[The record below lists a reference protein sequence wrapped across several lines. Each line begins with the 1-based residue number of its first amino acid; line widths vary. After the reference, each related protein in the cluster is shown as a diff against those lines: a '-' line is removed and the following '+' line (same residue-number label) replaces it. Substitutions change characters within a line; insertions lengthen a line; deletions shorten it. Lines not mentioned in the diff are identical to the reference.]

1 MTSNSVFSSSGS
13 SFSDQLGSPA
23 VEPVGE
29 EREEGLLFAVS
40 LKRTRYTSAYSQLQE
55 GDGYLLWN
63 TTKVRVVK
71 AGTLQGLVWYLV
83 PYQREPDASYR
94 SCFLNTFRLFSS
106 PREVLEMLADR
117 HKAMAANRSEDTEQ
131 QAKRT
136 VQIGVESFVRTW
148 VERFP
153 GDLESSPSCPFPRS
167 LQAFLD
173 ECGAHSNH
181 RTAGPTE
188 STPALE
194 ASSRDGP
201 FDLYTLTPEE
211 FAEGITAEE
220 ARLFRELVPHQCL
233 SYVRHMKTAHS
244 PTVRRCIALSN
255 RLSLLVIQS
264 VLDREG
270 GVEGR
275 ARALGH
281 WIAVAQQCRKLKN
294 FSSAMSIV
302 CGMRSTAVFSL
313 QQSWNSLP
321 QSAHAH
327 MCVHALSCFHRNK
340 QTTFMEL
347 AQLFSAD
354 SNHQISR
361 DILSREGTGKHVALS
376 PVSHRGKAAHDVQ
389 VVQGVV
395 PFLGTFLSD
404 LTMLHAAHKD
414 KLEDGLINFDKCR
427 KQFEVLVQLMLYQ
440 SAAENYSFPQ
450 SHRLLSWL
458 YHTPVLSQQEG
469 SVHGTSVCTAYLSPQ
484 L

>member
-1 MTSNSVFSSSGS
+1 M
-13 SFSDQLGSPA
+13 
-23 VEPVGE
+23 
-29 EREEGLLFAVS
+29 
-40 LKRTRYTSAYSQLQE
+40 
-55 GDGYLLWN
+55 
-63 TTKVRVVK
+63 
-71 AGTLQGLVWYLV
+71 
-83 PYQREPDASYR
+83 
-94 SCFLNTFRLFSS
+94 
-106 PREVLEMLADR
+106 
-117 HKAMAANRSEDTEQ
+117 
-131 QAKRT
+131 
-136 VQIGVESFVRTW
+136 
-148 VERFP
+148 ERFP

-220 ARLFRELVPHQCL
+220 AVRHAHIHTHAHAHTHTHTCLQRLFRELVPHQCL

-361 DILSREGTGKHVALS
+361 DILSR
-376 PVSHRGKAAHDVQ
+376 VSLVFIVVVSYCCAHRKG
-389 VVQGVV
+389 
-395 PFLGTFLSD
+395 LGST
-404 LTMLHAAHKD
+404 LHC
-414 KLEDGLINFDKCR
+414 L
-427 KQFEVLVQLMLYQ
+427 
-440 SAAENYSFPQ
+440 Q
-450 SHRLLSWL
+450 SHTEERL
-458 YHTPVLSQQEG
+458 HMMFR
-469 SVHGTSVCTAYLSPQ
+469 
-484 L
+484 